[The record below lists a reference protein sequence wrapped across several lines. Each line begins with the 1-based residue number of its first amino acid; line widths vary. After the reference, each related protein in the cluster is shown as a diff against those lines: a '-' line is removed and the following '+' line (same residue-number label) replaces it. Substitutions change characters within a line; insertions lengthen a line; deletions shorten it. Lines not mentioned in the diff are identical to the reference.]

1 VTDRKQPALATVDP
15 DGSTVVDR
23 STPQQR
29 FEESRAGK
37 VVISVFIALFVL
49 IGVVWNIP
57 DSPIGRGLQ
66 TLVKPVASLVGLDQ
80 NWGMYGTPTRRV
92 ETIEVHV
99 AMADG
104 EDRVWTMQPGERGVG
119 WWDRWILLKRSA
131 MVDSSIRP
139 QLAHWVVGQI
149 TKPDERASSVS
160 IVLRTENL
168 FAPGEQGAGSRGAA
182 KKVLYQEALAGP
194 R

>member
-1 VTDRKQPALATVDP
+1 LATVDP
-15 DGSTVVDR
+15 DGSSVTDPT
-23 STPQQR
+23 TPQQR

-37 VVISVFIALFVL
+37 VVISVFIAVFVL

-66 TLVKPVASLVGLDQ
+66 ALVKPVASVAGLDQ

-99 AMADG
+99 TMADG
-104 EDRVWTMQPGERGVG
+104 EDRVWTMQPGEQGVG

-139 QLAHWVVGQI
+139 QLAHWVVRQI
-149 TKPDERASSVS
+149 TKPDERAVSVS
-160 IVLRTENL
+160 MILRTENL
-168 FAPGEQGAGSRGAA
+168 SAPGDDGAGGRAAA

>member
-1 VTDRKQPALATVDP
+1 MTTVEP
-15 DGSTVVDR
+15 EGSSVADL
-23 STPQQR
+23 SSPQQR
-29 FEESRAGK
+29 FEQSRAGK
-37 VVISVFIALFVL
+37 VVISVFVALFVL
-49 IGVVWNIP
+49 IGVIWNIP

-66 TLVKPVASLVGLDQ
+66 VLVKPVASVVGLDQ

-99 AMADG
+99 TMADG

-139 QLAHWVVGQI
+139 QLAHWVVRQV
-149 TKPDERASSVS
+149 TKPDERPVGVTM
-160 IVLRTENL
+160 ILRTENL
-168 FAPGEQGAGSRGAA
+168 SAPGDEAAGSRASA

-194 R
+194 Q

>member
-1 VTDRKQPALATVDP
+1 MVES
-15 DGSTVVDR
+15 DGSSVADH

-37 VVISVFIALFVL
+37 VVISVFIAAFVL
-49 IGVVWNIP
+49 IGVIWNIP

-66 TLVKPVASLVGLDQ
+66 GVVKPVATVVGLDQ

-99 AMADG
+99 TMADG

-131 MVDSSIRP
+131 MVDASIRP
-139 QLAHWVVGQI
+139 QLAHWVVRQI
-149 TKPDERASSVS
+149 TKPDEHAASVS
-160 IVLRTENL
+160 IILRTENL
-168 FAPGEQGAGSRGAA
+168 SAPGGDGASSRAPA